1 MINFSKMQALGND
14 FVVID
19 AISQQINPNVAWIR
33 YIADR
38 HCGIGSDQ
46 VLFLEKA
53 RDAKSDFFCRVFNA
67 DGSEAERSGN
77 GARCLAKFI
86 QIKKLISKTRFLVGT
101 MNGYLKLVLEDS
113 GRISVN
119 MGMPSFAE
127 YKAELPSLAVFVGN
141 PHAVL
146 LVDNLEN
153 VDVVNLGKKIGSD
166 KYFPEGA
173 NVEFMQVISR
183 NRIRLRVY
191 ERGSGETLACGSG
204 ASAAV
209 VAGRIWKL
217 LDSDVTASFSKG
229 DVIVSW
235 EGEGKD
241 LWLRGS
247 AVHVF
252 DGTIV
257 RNYI

>member
-1 MINFSKMQALGND
+1 MIEFSKMQALGND

-19 AISQQINPNVAWIR
+19 AINQQINPNTSWIR
-33 YIADR
+33 RIADR
-38 HCGIGSDQ
+38 HYGIGCDQ

-86 QIKKLISKTRFLVGT
+86 QQKNLSQKQRILVGT
-101 MNGYLKLVLEDS
+101 IQGSFKLVSEDD

-119 MGMPSFAE
+119 MGVPSFAE
-127 YKAELPSLAVFVGN
+127 YKAEVQSLAVFVGN

-153 VDVVNLGKKIGSD
+153 VDVANLGKKICMD
-166 KYFPEGA
+166 AYFPGGV

-183 NRIRLRVY
+183 NHIRLRVY
-191 ERGSGETLACGSG
+191 ERGTGETLACGSG
-204 ASAAV
+204 ACAAV
-209 VAGRIWKL
+209 VAGRIWKI
-217 LDSDVTASFSKG
+217 LDSDVRVSFAGG
-229 DVIVSW
+229 DVVVNW
-235 EGEGKD
+235 EGENKD

-247 AVHVF
+247 ATYIF
-252 DGTIV
+252 DGAISK
-257 RNYI
+257 N